1 MESVQRLAIE
11 AVQAASEILREAYR
25 SDAVVASAGGRDIKT
40 EADIAAERAIL
51 SLLADSPWPVLSE
64 ESGAAG
70 DLDPQDAFWV
80 VDPLDGTF
88 NFARGLPFCG
98 VSVGFWE
105 NGRPRVGVIED
116 LASGEVMS
124 ASVGQGA
131 WCNGQS
137 LRVSE
142 TSQLSQAALATGFPT
157 GRDYGA
163 AALTATV
170 EGIQRF
176 KKIRMLG
183 SAALSLAQVA
193 AGRVDA
199 YWEEKI
205 WLWDVAAGLALVEA
219 AGGAF
224 KISSVGSDWKL
235 NVFAHNGR
243 LGEFS
248 ALAQVD

>member
-1 MESVQRLAIE
+1 MKSVLNLAE
-11 AVQAASEILREAYR
+11 RAVSAASSILREVYE

-40 EADIAAERAIL
+40 EADLAAERAIL
-51 SLLADSPWPVLSE
+51 DVLAESPWPVLSE
-64 ESGAAG
+64 EAGAAG
-70 DLDPQDAFWV
+70 DLRPDGAFWV

-98 VSVGFWE
+98 VSVGFWKE
-105 NGRPRVGVIED
+105 GRPRVGVIED

-124 ASVGQGA
+124 GLVGEGA
-131 WCNGQS
+131 WCDGRA

-142 TSQLSQAALATGFPT
+142 TDELSQAALATGFPT
-157 GRDYGA
+157 GRDYSA
-163 AALTATV
+163 AALAATV

-224 KISSVGSDWKL
+224 EISPPAADWKL
-235 NVFAHNGR
+235 NVFAHNGK
-243 LGEFS
+243 LGAF
-248 ALAQVD
+248 ADLAQTG

>member
-1 MESVQRLAIE
+1 MDSVLSLAE
-11 AVQAASEILREAYR
+11 KAVRAASEILKGAYQ

-40 EADIAAERAIL
+40 EADEAAERAIL
-51 SLLADSPWPVLSE
+51 DVLAESSWPVLSE
-64 ESGAAG
+64 EAGAAKG
-70 DLDPQDAFWV
+70 LTPSGTFWV

-88 NFARGLPFCG
+88 NFVRGLPFCG
-98 VSVGFWE
+98 VSVGLWKE
-105 NGRPRVGVIED
+105 GRPQVGVIGN

-124 ASVGQGA
+124 ALVGEGA
-131 WCNGQS
+131 WCDGRP
-137 LRVSE
+137 LRVS
-142 TSQLSQAALATGFPT
+142 TTDRFDQAALATGFPT
-157 GRDYGA
+157 GRDYGSA
-163 AALTATV
+163 AVAATV

-219 AGGAF
+219 AGGRFEITPPDAE
-224 KISSVGSDWKL
+224 WKL
-235 NVFAHNGR
+235 NVFAHNGK
-243 LGEFS
+243 LGEF
-248 ALAQVD
+248 ADVVRGG